1 MCLKNTVTNNGK
13 TNYNKCVDK
22 FGKRD
27 TINKNQESERI
38 MLRIIIAGSRFFE
51 DYNLFESTMFKV
63 LFHLNKEY
71 PQYNILVIN
80 KEERLFKINPCS
92 LEIISGM
99 AKGADT
105 LAVRFAN
112 KYNLALK
119 EFPADWNNLDVS
131 PCRVITNSYGS
142 YNALAGHKRNRDM
155 AVYASSDDAFGVLVL
170 FWDGKSKGSK
180 NMKSQAVAFGL
191 EIYENIINRQ

>member
-1 MCLKNTVTNNGK
+1 
-13 TNYNKCVDK
+13 
-22 FGKRD
+22 
-27 TINKNQESERI
+27 

-99 AKGADT
+99 AKGT
-105 LAVRFAN
+105 ETWRYML
-112 KYNLALK
+112 LQTMLL
-119 EFPADWNNLDVS
+119 EFLF
-131 PCRVITNSYGS
+131 Y
-142 YNALAGHKRNRDM
+142 
-155 AVYASSDDAFGVLVL
+155 FGTEKVKVV
-170 FWDGKSKGSK
+170 K
-180 NMKSQAVAFGL
+180 
-191 EIYENIINRQ
+191 I

>member
-1 MCLKNTVTNNGK
+1 M
-13 TNYNKCVDK
+13 
-22 FGKRD
+22 
-27 TINKNQESERI
+27 
-38 MLRIIIAGSRFFE
+38 
-51 DYNLFESTMFKV
+51 
-63 LFHLNKEY
+63 
-71 PQYNILVIN
+71 
-80 KEERLFKINPCS
+80 
-92 LEIISGM
+92 EIISGM

-105 LAVRFAN
+105 LAVKFAN

-119 EFPADWNNLDVS
+119 EFPADWNNLNVS

>member
-1 MCLKNTVTNNGK
+1 
-13 TNYNKCVDK
+13 
-22 FGKRD
+22 
-27 TINKNQESERI
+27 

-80 KEERLFKINPCS
+80 KEERLFKINPCN

-112 KYNLALK
+112 KYNIALK
-119 EFPADWNNLDVS
+119 EFPADWNNLNVL

>member
-1 MCLKNTVTNNGK
+1 
-13 TNYNKCVDK
+13 
-22 FGKRD
+22 
-27 TINKNQESERI
+27 

-119 EFPADWNNLDVS
+119 EFPADWNNLNVL

>member
-1 MCLKNTVTNNGK
+1 
-13 TNYNKCVDK
+13 
-22 FGKRD
+22 
-27 TINKNQESERI
+27 

-63 LFHLNKEY
+63 LFHLNKKY

-105 LAVRFAN
+105 LAVKFAN
-112 KYNLALK
+112 KYNLVLK
-119 EFPADWNNLDVS
+119 EFPADWNNLNVP

-180 NMKSQAVAFGL
+180 NMKSQAAAFGL

>member
-1 MCLKNTVTNNGK
+1 
-13 TNYNKCVDK
+13 
-22 FGKRD
+22 
-27 TINKNQESERI
+27 

-119 EFPADWNNLDVS
+119 EFLADWNNLNVS

>member
-1 MCLKNTVTNNGK
+1 
-13 TNYNKCVDK
+13 
-22 FGKRD
+22 
-27 TINKNQESERI
+27 

-119 EFPADWNNLDVS
+119 EFPADWNNLNVL

-180 NMKSQAVAFGL
+180 NMKSQAVTFGL

>member
-1 MCLKNTVTNNGK
+1 
-13 TNYNKCVDK
+13 
-22 FGKRD
+22 
-27 TINKNQESERI
+27 

-80 KEERLFKINPCS
+80 PCS

-119 EFPADWNNLDVS
+119 EFPADWNNLNVS

>member
-1 MCLKNTVTNNGK
+1 
-13 TNYNKCVDK
+13 
-22 FGKRD
+22 
-27 TINKNQESERI
+27 

-63 LFHLNKEY
+63 LFHLNKKY

-105 LAVRFAN
+105 LAVKFAN

-119 EFPADWNNLDVS
+119 EFPADLNNLNVS
-131 PCRVITNSYGS
+131 QCRVITNSYGS

-180 NMKSQAVAFGL
+180 NMKSQAIAFGL
-191 EIYENIINRQ
+191 EIYECIINSQ

>member
-1 MCLKNTVTNNGK
+1 
-13 TNYNKCVDK
+13 
-22 FGKRD
+22 
-27 TINKNQESERI
+27 
-38 MLRIIIAGSRFFE
+38 
-51 DYNLFESTMFKV
+51 MFKV

-105 LAVRFAN
+105 LAVKFAN

-119 EFPADWNNLDVS
+119 EFRL
-131 PCRVITNSYGS
+131 TG
-142 YNALAGHKRNRDM
+142 
-155 AVYASSDDAFGVLVL
+155 
-170 FWDGKSKGSK
+170 
-180 NMKSQAVAFGL
+180 
-191 EIYENIINRQ
+191 IIWMYHHVELLQIRMEAIMH

>member
-1 MCLKNTVTNNGK
+1 
-13 TNYNKCVDK
+13 
-22 FGKRD
+22 
-27 TINKNQESERI
+27 

-119 EFPADWNNLDVS
+119 EFPADWNNLNVS
-131 PCRVITNSYGS
+131 PCANVPVGAVTLVIL
-142 YNALAGHKRNRDM
+142 LAART
-155 AVYASSDDAFGVLVL
+155 VIFFEIVIPSP
-170 FWDGKSKGSK
+170 KSKVYVWSPFVALSK
-180 NMKSQAVAFGL
+180 SVLETVYVALSVEKVPLGVSFTFTS
-191 EIYENIINRQ
+191 E

>member
-1 MCLKNTVTNNGK
+1 
-13 TNYNKCVDK
+13 
-22 FGKRD
+22 
-27 TINKNQESERI
+27 

-119 EFPADWNNLDVS
+119 EFPADWNNLNVL

-142 YNALAGHKRNRDM
+142 YNALAGHKPM
-155 AVYASSDDAFGVLVL
+155 LLEFLFYFGTEKVKVV
-170 FWDGKSKGSK
+170 K
-180 NMKSQAVAFGL
+180 
-191 EIYENIINRQ
+191 I

>member
-1 MCLKNTVTNNGK
+1 
-13 TNYNKCVDK
+13 
-22 FGKRD
+22 
-27 TINKNQESERI
+27 

-63 LFHLNKEY
+63 LFHLNKKY

-105 LAVRFAN
+105 LAVKFAN

-119 EFPADWNNLDVS
+119 EFPADWNNLNVS
-131 PCRVITNSYGS
+131 LCRVITNSYGS

>member
-1 MCLKNTVTNNGK
+1 
-13 TNYNKCVDK
+13 
-22 FGKRD
+22 
-27 TINKNQESERI
+27 

-71 PQYNILVIN
+71 PQYKILVIN

-119 EFPADWNNLDVS
+119 EFPADWNNLNVL

>member
-1 MCLKNTVTNNGK
+1 
-13 TNYNKCVDK
+13 
-22 FGKRD
+22 
-27 TINKNQESERI
+27 
-38 MLRIIIAGSRFFE
+38 MLRIIIAGSRFFD

-80 KEERLFKINPCS
+80 KEERLFKINPCN

-119 EFPADWNNLDVS
+119 EFPADWNNLNVL

>member
-1 MCLKNTVTNNGK
+1 
-13 TNYNKCVDK
+13 
-22 FGKRD
+22 
-27 TINKNQESERI
+27 

-80 KEERLFKINPCS
+80 KEERLFKINPCN

-119 EFPADWNNLDVS
+119 EFPADWNNLNVL

-180 NMKSQAVAFGL
+180 NMKSQAVAFCL

>member
-1 MCLKNTVTNNGK
+1 
-13 TNYNKCVDK
+13 
-22 FGKRD
+22 
-27 TINKNQESERI
+27 

-80 KEERLFKINPCS
+80 KEERLFKINPCN

-119 EFPADWNNLDVS
+119 EFPADWSNLNVL

-142 YNALAGHKRNRDM
+142 YNALAGYKRNRDM

>member
-1 MCLKNTVTNNGK
+1 
-13 TNYNKCVDK
+13 
-22 FGKRD
+22 
-27 TINKNQESERI
+27 

-92 LEIISGM
+92 LEIINGM

-119 EFPADWNNLDVS
+119 EFPADWNNLNVL

>member
-1 MCLKNTVTNNGK
+1 
-13 TNYNKCVDK
+13 
-22 FGKRD
+22 
-27 TINKNQESERI
+27 
-38 MLRIIIAGSRFFE
+38 MLRIVIAGSRFFE
-51 DYNLFESTMFKV
+51 DYSLFESEIFKV
-63 LFHLNKEY
+63 LFDLNKKY

-105 LAVRFAN
+105 LAVKFAN

-119 EFPADWNNLDVS
+119 EFPADWKNLDIS
-131 PCRVITNSYGS
+131 PCKVITNSYGS

-180 NMKSQAVAFGL
+180 NMKSQAIAFGL
-191 EIYENIINRQ
+191 EIYECIINKQ

>member
-1 MCLKNTVTNNGK
+1 
-13 TNYNKCVDK
+13 
-22 FGKRD
+22 
-27 TINKNQESERI
+27 

-119 EFPADWNNLDVS
+119 EFPADWNNLNVL

-191 EIYENIINRQ
+191 EIYENIIIRQ

>member
-1 MCLKNTVTNNGK
+1 
-13 TNYNKCVDK
+13 
-22 FGKRD
+22 
-27 TINKNQESERI
+27 

-105 LAVRFAN
+105 LAVKFAN

-119 EFPADWNNLDVS
+119 EFPADWNNLNVL

-180 NMKSQAVAFGL
+180 NMKSQAIAFGL

>member
-1 MCLKNTVTNNGK
+1 
-13 TNYNKCVDK
+13 
-22 FGKRD
+22 
-27 TINKNQESERI
+27 

-80 KEERLFKINPCS
+80 KEERLFKINPRS

-119 EFPADWNNLDVS
+119 EFSADWNNLNVS

>member
-1 MCLKNTVTNNGK
+1 
-13 TNYNKCVDK
+13 
-22 FGKRD
+22 
-27 TINKNQESERI
+27 

-80 KEERLFKINPCS
+80 KEERLFKINPCN
-92 LEIISGM
+92 LAIISGM

-119 EFPADWNNLDVS
+119 EFPADWNNLNVL

-191 EIYENIINRQ
+191 EIYESIINRQ

>member
-1 MCLKNTVTNNGK
+1 MP
-13 TNYNKCVDK
+13 DQ
-22 FGKRD
+22 D
-27 TINKNQESERI
+27 
-38 MLRIIIAGSRFFE
+38 FFE

-105 LAVRFAN
+105 LAVKFAN

>member
-1 MCLKNTVTNNGK
+1 
-13 TNYNKCVDK
+13 
-22 FGKRD
+22 
-27 TINKNQESERI
+27 

-63 LFHLNKEY
+63 LFHLNKKY

-105 LAVRFAN
+105 LAVKFAN

-119 EFPADWNNLDVS
+119 KFPADWNNLNAS

-180 NMKSQAVAFGL
+180 NMKSQAIAFGL
-191 EIYENIINRQ
+191 EIYECIINSQ

>member
-1 MCLKNTVTNNGK
+1 
-13 TNYNKCVDK
+13 
-22 FGKRD
+22 
-27 TINKNQESERI
+27 

-80 KEERLFKINPCS
+80 KEERLFKINPCN

-119 EFPADWNNLDVS
+119 EFPADWNNLNVL
-131 PCRVITNSYGS
+131 PCKVITNSYGS

>member
-1 MCLKNTVTNNGK
+1 
-13 TNYNKCVDK
+13 
-22 FGKRD
+22 
-27 TINKNQESERI
+27 

-119 EFPADWNNLDVS
+119 EFPADWNNLNVS

-142 YNALAGHKRNRDM
+142 YNAKGTETWRYMLLQTM
-155 AVYASSDDAFGVLVL
+155 LLEFLFYFGTEKVKVV
-170 FWDGKSKGSK
+170 K
-180 NMKSQAVAFGL
+180 
-191 EIYENIINRQ
+191 I